1 LDGLLA
7 LSYDTCHS
15 GHNILWLARLNV
27 KPIWRCPMAVDF
39 NFMVGGEAGQGVQSV
54 GFLLA
59 KAFARGGY
67 HVFADQDYES
77 RVRGGHNF
85 FRVRVSDSRVGAITE
100 SVDILIALNRDSI
113 KLHRPELAEDCIVI
127 FDSEKIKDISD
138 NGNLLSVPLE
148 KLAGERAGD
157 KVMSNTVALGAA
169 LALVGYDLEILNTI
183 LVEHFGE
190 GEVGNNNIAAVKA
203 GYEYAQAEYKGD
215 FQQLKPVYSTERML
229 LNGNEAISLGAIAAG
244 CRFMAAYPM
253 TPASSIMEYLAAK
266 SKDFD
271 LVMVHAEDEIAAV
284 NMAIGA
290 GYAGVR
296 AMTATS
302 GSGFCL
308 MVEGLG
314 LASITETPVVII
326 NAQRPGPA
334 VGLPTRTEQGDLQFV
349 LHAHHGDFP
358 RAVLAPADV
367 EDAFWST
374 VKAFNWAEKYQ
385 LPVIILTD
393 QHLASSYATVDPF
406 DLSQV
411 SIDRGLLFSEQ
422 DVAPSAYMRHQVTPS
437 GISPRAF
444 PGLGKALV
452 VTDCDEHDEEGHLTE
467 DAAERTLQVQKRLR
481 KLFSLKQEIGTPRR
495 YGSRK
500 AETTLVSW
508 GSTYGAIYEAV
519 DILRKEGADVNM
531 LHLNE
536 LWPFP
541 AESVVD
547 ALSRARNSYIIE
559 NNATGQLARLIK
571 AETGRDVSGKIL
583 KFDGR
588 PFTPSYIAEAVR
600 KEGC

>member
-1 LDGLLA
+1 M
-7 LSYDTCHS
+7 
-15 GHNILWLARLNV
+15 
-27 KPIWRCPMAVDF
+27 PVDF

-59 KAFARGGY
+59 KVFARGGY

-85 FRVRVSDSRVGAITE
+85 FRVRVSDGRIGAIAE
-100 SVDILIALNRDSI
+100 VVDMLIALNRDSI
-113 KLHRPELAEDCIVI
+113 ELHQVELATGGITI
-127 FDSEKIKDISD
+127 FDGEKIKDIEN
-138 NGNLLSVPLE
+138 NGRFFSVPLE
-148 KLAGERAGD
+148 KLAEERAGD

-169 LALVGYDLEILNTI
+169 LALVDYDLNILNTV
-183 LVEHFGE
+183 LVEHFGK
-190 GEVGNNNIAAVKA
+190 GEVADSNITAAKF
-203 GYEYAQAEYKGD
+203 GYEYARAEYKGD
-215 FQQLKPVYSTERML
+215 FRHLRPLSTTRRML
-229 LNGNEAISLGAIAAG
+229 LTGNEAISLGAIAAG
-244 CRFMAAYPM
+244 CKFMSAYPM
-253 TPASSIMEYLAAK
+253 TPASSIMEYMAAK
-266 SKDFD
+266 SKDLD
-271 LVMVHAEDEIAAV
+271 LVMVHVEDEIAAI

-308 MVEGLG
+308 MVEGIG
-314 LASITETPVVII
+314 LAGITETPLVVID
-326 NAQRPGPA
+326 AQRPGPA

-358 RAVLAPADV
+358 RAVLAPASV
-367 EDAFWST
+367 EDAFWVT

-393 QHLASSYATVDPF
+393 HHLASSYATVDPF
-406 DLSQV
+406 DLSEV
-411 SIDRGLLFSEQ
+411 TIDRGLLFSEKEE
-422 DVAPSAYMRHQVTPS
+422 DPAEYMRHRVTKS

-444 PGLGKALV
+444 PGLGRALV

-467 DAAERTLQVQKRLR
+467 DAGERTSQVQKRLR
-481 KLFSLKQEIGTPRR
+481 KLFSLKQEIGTPRWF
-495 YGSRK
+495 GPQK
-500 AETTLVSW
+500 AETTLIGW
-508 GSTYGAIYEAV
+508 GSTYGAIREAV
-519 DILRKEGADVNM
+519 DILRKEDANVNM
-531 LHLNE
+531 LHLSE

-541 AESVVD
+541 TEAVADVLGT
-547 ALSRARNSYIIE
+547 AHNSYVIE

-588 PFTPSYIAEAVR
+588 PFTPAYVAEAIR

>member
-1 LDGLLA
+1 M
-7 LSYDTCHS
+7 
-15 GHNILWLARLNV
+15 
-27 KPIWRCPMAVDF
+27 PVDF

-59 KAFARGGY
+59 KVFARGGY

-85 FRVRVSDSRVGAITE
+85 FRVRVGDGRVGAIAE
-100 SVDILIALNRDSI
+100 AVDILIALNRDSI
-113 KLHRPELAEDCIVI
+113 ELHQAELAARGIGI
-127 FDSEKIKDISD
+127 FDGEKIKDIGG
-138 NGNLLSVPLE
+138 NGSLFGIPLE
-148 KLAGERAGD
+148 RLAEEKAGGKL
-157 KVMSNTVALGAA
+157 MSNTVALGAA
-169 LALVGYDLEILNTI
+169 LALVNYDLDLLNTV
-183 LVEHFGE
+183 LVEHFGK
-190 GEVGNNNIAAVKA
+190 GKVADGNIAAVAA
-203 GYEYAQAEYKGD
+203 GYEYAKAGYKGD
-215 FQQLKPVYSTERML
+215 IRQLKPVSTVKRML
-229 LNGNEAISLGAIAAG
+229 LTGNEAISLGAIAAG
-244 CRFMAAYPM
+244 CKFMAAYPM
-253 TPASSIMEYLAAK
+253 TPATSIMEYMAAK

-271 LVMVHAEDEIAAV
+271 LVMVHVEDEIAAV

-290 GYAGVR
+290 AYSGVR

-314 LASITETPVVII
+314 LAGITETPIVII
-326 NAQRPGPA
+326 DGQRPGPA
-334 VGLPTRTEQGDLQFV
+334 VGLPTRTEQGDLQFI

-358 RAVLAPADV
+358 RAVLAPATV
-367 EDAFWST
+367 EDAFWVT

-385 LPVIILTD
+385 IPVIILTD
-393 QHLASSYATVDPF
+393 HHLASSYATVDPF

-411 SIDRGLLFSEQ
+411 TIERGLLFSEK
-422 DVAPSAYMRHQVTPS
+422 DEEPSEYMRHRITPS

-444 PGLGKALV
+444 PGAGKALV

-467 DAAERTLQVQKRLR
+467 DAGERTSQVQKRLR
-481 KLFSLKQEIGTPRR
+481 KLFTLKQEISAPRR
-495 YGSRK
+495 YGPKK
-500 AETTLVSW
+500 AEITLIGW
-508 GSTYGAIYEAV
+508 GSTCGAIHEAV
-519 DILRKEGADVNM
+519 DILRKEGASVNM

-541 AESVVD
+541 AEAVAD
-547 ALSRARNSYIIE
+547 ILSTAHNSYVIE

-588 PFTPSYIAEAVR
+588 PFTPAYIAEAVR

>member
-1 LDGLLA
+1 M
-7 LSYDTCHS
+7 
-15 GHNILWLARLNV
+15 
-27 KPIWRCPMAVDF
+27 PVDF

-59 KAFARGGY
+59 KVFARGGY
-67 HVFADQDYES
+67 RVFADQDYES

-85 FRVRVSDSRVGAITE
+85 FRVRVRDSRVGAIAE
-100 SVDILIALNRDSI
+100 SVDILIALDRDSI
-113 KLHRPELAEDCIVI
+113 ELHQAEMADEGIII
-127 FDSEKIKDISD
+127 FDGEKIKDVGG
-138 NGNLLSVPLE
+138 NGSLFSIPLE
-148 KLAGERAGD
+148 KLAKEKAGD
-157 KVMSNTVALGAA
+157 TLMTNTVALGAA
-169 LALVGYDLEILNTI
+169 LALVGYDLNILTAA
-183 LVEHFGE
+183 LTEHFGK
-190 GEVGNNNIAAVKA
+190 GKVADSNISAAEA
-203 GYEYAQAEYKGD
+203 GYEHAQAEHKGD
-215 FQQLKPVYSTERML
+215 VRQLKPISDAKQML
-229 LNGNEAISLGAIAAG
+229 LTGNEAISLGAIAAG
-244 CRFMAAYPM
+244 CKFMAAYPM
-253 TPASSIMEYLAAK
+253 TPASSIMEYFAAK
-266 SKDFD
+266 ASDFD

-308 MVEGLG
+308 MVEGIG
-314 LASITETPVVII
+314 LAGITETPVVVID
-326 NAQRPGPA
+326 AQRPGPA
-334 VGLPTRTEQGDLQFV
+334 VGLPTRTEQGDLQFI

-367 EDAFWST
+367 EDAFWVT

-406 DLSQV
+406 ELSQV
-411 SIDRGLLFSEQ
+411 TIDHGLLFSEKE
-422 DVAPSAYMRHQVTPS
+422 DNSSEYMRHRVTKS
-437 GISPRAF
+437 GISPRAL

-467 DAAERTLQVQKRLR
+467 DAVERISQVQKRLR
-481 KLFSLKQEIGTPRR
+481 KLFSLKQEIGEPRQ
-495 YGSRK
+495 YGPKK
-500 AETTLVSW
+500 AETTLIGW
-508 GSTYGAIYEAV
+508 GSTYGAIHEAV
-519 DILRKEGADVNM
+519 DILRQGGTSVNM

-541 AESVVD
+541 VEAVKDV
-547 ALSRARNSYIIE
+547 LSRTRNSYVIE

-571 AETGRDVSGKIL
+571 AETGRDASGQIL

-588 PFTPSYIAEAVR
+588 PFTPAYIAEAVR

>member
-1 LDGLLA
+1 M
-7 LSYDTCHS
+7 
-15 GHNILWLARLNV
+15 
-27 KPIWRCPMAVDF
+27 PVDF

-59 KAFARGGY
+59 KVFARGGY

-77 RVRGGHNF
+77 RIRGGHNF
-85 FRVRVSDSRVGAITE
+85 FRVRVSDSRVGAIVE
-100 SVDILIALNRDSI
+100 AVDVLIALNRDSI
-113 KLHRPELAEDCIVI
+113 ELHQTELASDGIAI
-127 FDSEKIKDISD
+127 FDGERIKDTGSD
-138 NGNLLSVPLE
+138 GGLFSVPLE
-148 KLAGERAGD
+148 KLAEEKAGG
-157 KVMSNTVALGAA
+157 KLMTNTVALGAA
-169 LALVGYDLEILNTI
+169 LELVDYDLEILNTV

-190 GEVGNNNIAAVKA
+190 GKVADGNIAAAAA
-203 GYEYAQAEYKGD
+203 GYEYAKTGRKGSVR
-215 FQQLKPVYSTERML
+215 QLKPVSSTKRML
-229 LNGNEAISLGAIAAG
+229 LTGNEAISLGAIAAG
-244 CRFMAAYPM
+244 CKFMAAYPM
-253 TPASSIMEYLAAK
+253 TPASSIMEYMAAK

-314 LASITETPVVII
+314 LAGITETPVVVID
-326 NAQRPGPA
+326 AQRPGPA
-334 VGLPTRTEQGDLQFV
+334 VGLPTRTEQGDLQFI

-358 RAVLAPADV
+358 RAVLAPASV
-367 EDAFWST
+367 EDAFWIT

-393 QHLASSYATVDPF
+393 HHLASSYATVDPF
-406 DLSQV
+406 DLSKV
-411 SIDRGLLFSEQ
+411 IIDRGLLFSEKEEE
-422 DVAPSAYMRHQVTPS
+422 PSEYMRHRVTQS

-444 PGLGKALV
+444 PGLSRALV

-467 DAAERTLQVQKRLR
+467 DAGERTSQVQKRLR
-481 KLFSLKQEIGTPRR
+481 KMFSLRQEAVQPQL
-495 YGSRK
+495 YGPKK
-500 AETTLVSW
+500 AETTLIGW
-508 GSTYGAIYEAV
+508 GSTYGAIHEAV
-519 DILRKEGADVNM
+519 GILQKEGASVNM

-541 AESVVD
+541 AESVADVISK
-547 ALSRARNSYIIE
+547 AAYSYVIE

-571 AETGRDVSGKIL
+571 AETGRDVSGRIL

-588 PFTPSYIAEAVR
+588 PFTPSYLAEAVI